1 MHEKPV
7 IQLLPD
13 QVINKIAA
21 GEVVERPA
29 SVMKELF
36 ENSLDAGASQVD
48 VEVIHGGRQLI
59 SITDNGCG
67 MNRDQALL
75 SIERHATSKI
85 RTEADIENIHTMGF
99 RGEALA
105 AISSVSRFT
114 LISRPKEELAGTE
127 IQIAGGKFLSCDDI
141 GSPVGTRMEI
151 RNLFF
156 NVPARRKFLRA
167 EQTEL
172 SHIRQ
177 LFLVMALAHPDVGM
191 SLKVDERMTY
201 SLPAN
206 GTMEDRISELY
217 NHGFFEQLLPVDHAD
232 DDYTITGFAGL
243 PQTGRK
249 DRQDQ
254 YIFVNGRPA
263 AAPVVYHALN
273 ESYHA
278 LITKGRYPAV
288 FLFIEME
295 PSLVDVN
302 VHPTKK
308 EVRFRQPNQLRDSII
323 EALGKALSFQNS
335 EGGGQRTEIRSPCGI
350 ESDRESIELPSST
363 DSSSNADVGD
373 NVPPVCIDQATAR
386 TANANPQTAVS
397 PPKAVRPKFE
407 TQKQMDELLVR
418 PELVKGLNVEGRR
431 SVAGGPKSE
440 IRGQRSEVGSQN
452 LTEKSVT
459 GEKTALPADSGDAVP
474 PTEQQVSN
482 TPQTA
487 TPNPQTAPAPQSK
500 GAGAVAHPA
509 GPSSATITPTAQQ
522 PAPPPA
528 SPWGWC
534 RIIGQI
540 GGNYVVLETEDGFV
554 LMEPRAA
561 HERVLFEK
569 FMDAA
574 HRNEVPKQGL
584 LAPETID
591 LLPSDAQI
599 VRSNLEVLEE
609 LGFGVSEFGGDTF
622 IIDALPVFVQNEPAE
637 SMLVEIAR
645 HLEKAGKKRGAR
657 EMVREQIAQAACQ
670 TAVRTKDQLSEKEI
684 EKLVADLAL
693 TEMPYTSPRGRPTL
707 IYTSFTELDR
717 KFSRD

>member
-1 MHEKPV
+1 MQNKPV

-36 ENSLDAGASQVD
+36 ENSLDAGATQVD
-48 VEVIHGGRQLI
+48 VEVIRGGRQLI
-59 SITDNGCG
+59 AITDNGGG
-67 MNRDQALL
+67 MDRDQALL

-85 RTEADIENIHTMGF
+85 RSEADIEKIHTLGF

-114 LISRPKEELAGTE
+114 LITRPEEELAGTE
-127 IQIAGGKFLSCDDI
+127 IQIAGGKFLSCEDI
-141 GSPVGTRMEI
+141 GCPVGTRIEI

-177 LFLVMALAHPDVGM
+177 LFLVHALAHPETGM
-191 SLKVDERMTY
+191 SLKVDERMVY
-201 SLPAN
+201 NLPAA
-206 GTMEDRISELY
+206 GKMEDRISELY
-217 NHGFFEQLLPVDHAD
+217 NHGFFEQLLPVEHSDG
-232 DDYTITGFAGL
+232 DYKITGYAGL

-254 YIFVNGRPA
+254 YIFVNHRPA

-273 ESYHA
+273 EAYHA
-278 LITKGRYPAV
+278 LIAKGRYPAV

-308 EVRFRQPNQLRDSII
+308 EVRFRRPNQLRNTIVA
-323 EALGKALSFQNS
+323 ALNKALTFQESGVGKQES
-335 EGGGQRTEIRSPCGI
+335 EAGGDDGETVI
-350 ESDRESIELPSST
+350 LPPT
-363 DSSSNADVGD
+363 
-373 NVPPVCIDQATAR
+373 P
-386 TANANPQTAVS
+386 
-397 PPKAVRPKFE
+397 VRPKFE
-407 TQKQMDELLVR
+407 TQKQMDEILVR
-418 PELVKGLNVEGRR
+418 PE
-431 SVAGGPKSE
+431 
-440 IRGQRSEVGSQN
+440 
-452 LTEKSVT
+452 
-459 GEKTALPADSGDAVP
+459 AVLEP
-474 PTEQQVSN
+474 RTSN
-482 TPQTA
+482 KEHRTSKDTA
-487 TPNPQTAPAPQSK
+487 TTPSRPHAPT
-500 GAGAVAHPA
+500 PA
-509 GPSSATITPTAQQ
+509 SPK
-522 PAPPPA
+522 

-534 RIIGQI
+534 RIVGRIGE
-540 GGNYVVLETEDGFV
+540 NYVVLETEDGYV

-569 FMDAA
+569 FMNAA
-574 HRNEVPKQGL
+574 REHAVQKQGL

-591 LLPSDAQI
+591 LLPADAQI
-599 VRSNLEVLEE
+599 VRDHAEALQE

-622 IIDALPVFVQNEPAE
+622 IVDALPVYVQNGPAE
-637 SMLVEIAR
+637 SLLVEIAR
-645 HLEKAGKKRGAR
+645 ELDKAGKKRGAR
-657 EMVREQIAQAACQ
+657 ELVQEQIAQAACQ
-670 TAVRTKDQLSEKEI
+670 TAVRTKDRLSDQEI
-684 EKLVADLAL
+684 EKLVADLAK

-717 KFSRD
+717 KFSRE

>member
-1 MHEKPV
+1 MQKKPV
-7 IQLLPD
+7 IQLLSD

-36 ENSLDAGASQVD
+36 ENSLDAGATQVD
-48 VEVIHGGRQLI
+48 VEVIRGGSQLI

-85 RTEADIENIHTMGF
+85 RSEADIENIHTLGF

-114 LISRPKEELAGTE
+114 LITRPEEDLAGTE
-127 IQIAGGKFLSCDDI
+127 VQIAGGKLLSVEDI
-141 GSPVGTRMEI
+141 GAPVGTRMEI

-177 LFLVMALAHPDVGM
+177 LFLVHALAHPETGM
-191 SLKVDERMTY
+191 SLKVDERVVY
-201 SLPAN
+201 NLPMA
-206 GTMEDRISELY
+206 GKMSDRISELY
-217 NHGFFEQLLPVDHAD
+217 SAHFFEQLRPIDHTEG
-232 DDYTITGFAGL
+232 DYTITGYAGL

-263 AAPVVYHALN
+263 SAPVVFHALN
-273 ESYHA
+273 EAYHS
-278 LITKGRYPAV
+278 LIAKGRYPAV

-308 EVRFRQPNQLRDSII
+308 EVRFRQPNQLRDAILS
-323 EALGKALSFQNS
+323 ALQKALTFQ
-335 EGGGQRTEIRSPCGI
+335 TEADEEDEIEEDDSPI
-350 ESDRESIELPSST
+350 TLPPVT
-363 DSSSNADVGD
+363 
-373 NVPPVCIDQATAR
+373 VPPIA
-386 TANANPQTAVS
+386 P
-397 PPKAVRPKFE
+397 VRPKFE
-407 TQKQMDELLVR
+407 TQKQMEELLVR
-418 PELVKGLNVEGRR
+418 PELIERPTTKTESPSPKQQDPIPVSDFKSPVSPG
-431 SVAGGPKSE
+431 SAG
-440 IRGQRSEVGSQN
+440 Q
-452 LTEKSVT
+452 
-459 GEKTALPADSGDAVP
+459 
-474 PTEQQVSN
+474 
-482 TPQTA
+482 
-487 TPNPQTAPAPQSK
+487 
-500 GAGAVAHPA
+500 
-509 GPSSATITPTAQQ
+509 
-522 PAPPPA
+522 

-534 RIIGQI
+534 RIVGQI
-540 GGNYVVLETEDGFV
+540 GESYVVLETEDGFV

-569 FMDAA
+569 FMAA
-574 HRNEVPKQGL
+574 ARKHAVQKQGL

-599 VRSNLEVLEE
+599 VREHCEVLQE

-622 IIDALPVFVQNEPAE
+622 IVDALPIFVQDGPVE
-637 SMLVEIAR
+637 SLLVEIAR
-645 HLEKAGKKRGAR
+645 ELEKAGKNRGSR
-657 EMVREQIAQAACQ
+657 ELIQERIAQAACQ

-684 EKLVADLAL
+684 EKLVADLAK

-707 IYTSFTELDR
+707 IYTSFTELNR

>member
-1 MHEKPV
+1 MLRRMQSKPV

-36 ENSLDAGASQVD
+36 ENSIDAGATQ
-48 VEVIHGGRQLI
+48 VEVEVVRGGRQLI
-59 SITDNGCG
+59 AITDNGSG
-67 MNRDQALL
+67 MDRDQALL

-85 RTEADIENIHTMGF
+85 QSEADIENIHTLGF

-114 LISRPKEELAGTE
+114 LITRPEEELSGTE
-127 IQIAGGKFLSCDDI
+127 IQIAGGKLLGVEDI
-141 GSPVGTRMEI
+141 GCPVGTRMEI

-177 LFLVMALAHPDVGM
+177 LFLVHALAHPGIGM
-191 SLKVDERMTY
+191 SLKVDERMVYT
-201 SLPAN
+201 LPMA
-206 GTMEDRISELY
+206 GKMEDRISELY
-217 NHGFFEQLLPVDHAD
+217 NPGFLEQLLPL
-232 DDYTITGFAGL
+232 DYSDGEYSITGYAGL

-273 ESYHA
+273 EAYHA
-278 LITKGRYPAV
+278 LIAKGRYPAV
-288 FLFIEME
+288 FLFIEMD

-308 EVRFRQPNQLRDSII
+308 EVRFRRPNQLRD
-323 EALGKALSFQNS
+323 AVVATLQKALSFQEPEVRGQENS
-335 EGGGQRTEIRSPCGI
+335 DGEPVVLPPPSP
-350 ESDRESIELPSST
+350 
-363 DSSSNADVGD
+363 
-373 NVPPVCIDQATAR
+373 
-386 TANANPQTAVS
+386 
-397 PPKAVRPKFE
+397 VRPRFE
-407 TQKQMDELLVR
+407 TQKQMDDLLVR
-418 PELVKGLNVEGRR
+418 PKVVESRISNKEQGT
-431 SVAGGPKSE
+431 PKE
-440 IRGQRSEVGSQN
+440 E
-452 LTEKSVT
+452 
-459 GEKTALPADSGDAVP
+459 P
-474 PTEQQVSN
+474 P
-482 TPQTA
+482 
-487 TPNPQTAPAPQSK
+487 
-500 GAGAVAHPA
+500 
-509 GPSSATITPTAQQ
+509 QQ
-522 PAPPPA
+522 PSDPATQQPKAAAPP

-534 RIIGQI
+534 RIVGRIGES
-540 GGNYVVLETEDGFV
+540 YVVLETEDGFV

-569 FMDAA
+569 FMAA
-574 HRNEVPKQGL
+574 AREHAVQKQGL

-599 VRSNLEVLEE
+599 VRDHIEVLQE

-622 IIDALPVFVQNEPAE
+622 IIDALPVYVQNGPVE
-637 SMLVEIAR
+637 SLLVEIAR
-645 HLEKAGKKRGAR
+645 ELEKAGKKRGAR
-657 EMVREQIAQAACQ
+657 ELVQERVAQAACQ
-670 TAVRTKDQLSEKEI
+670 TAVRARDPLSETGI
-684 EKLVADLAL
+684 EKLVADLAK

-707 IYTSFTELDR
+707 IYTSFTELNR

>member
-7 IQLLPD
+7 IQLLSD

-48 VEVIHGGRQLI
+48 VEVIRGGRQLI

-67 MNRDQALL
+67 MDRDQALL

-85 RTEADIENIHTMGF
+85 KTEADIENIHTMGF

-114 LISRPKEELAGTE
+114 LITRPEEELSGTE
-127 IQIAGGKFLSCDDI
+127 ILIAGGKMQGVDDI
-141 GSPVGTRMEI
+141 GCPVGTRIEI

-177 LFLVMALAHPDVGM
+177 LFLVMALAHPSVGM
-191 SLKVDERMTY
+191 SLRVDERMVY
-201 SLPAN
+201 SLPMSGN
-206 GTMEDRISELY
+206 MEDRISELY
-217 NHGFFEQLLPVDHAD
+217 NHGFFEQLLPVNYAD
-232 DDYTITGFAGL
+232 AEYKIVGYAGL

-263 AAPVVYHALN
+263 AAPVVFHALN
-273 ESYHA
+273 EAYHSLMA
-278 LITKGRYPAV
+278 KGRYPAL
-288 FLFIEME
+288 FLFIDME

-308 EVRFRQPNQLRDSII
+308 EVRFRKPNQLRDSILAALKQALTFGHDEDEGEILPSEDLLQHDELNTQKSDTNDPEPI
-323 EALGKALSFQNS
+323 E
-335 EGGGQRTEIRSPCGI
+335 EGEPIIQPEKDTTPKNDQPAQRSNT
-350 ESDRESIELPSST
+350 ESIKKQEPAPLPR
-363 DSSSNADVGD
+363 APAPA
-373 NVPPVCIDQATAR
+373 PPQ
-386 TANANPQTAVS
+386 
-397 PPKAVRPKFE
+397 AVRPRIE
-407 TQKQMDELLVR
+407 TQKKMDDLLVR
-418 PELVKGLNVEGRR
+418 PELITKNN
-431 SVAGGPKSE
+431 PKPE
-440 IRGQRSEVGSQN
+440 IS
-452 LTEKSVT
+452 
-459 GEKTALPADSGDAVP
+459 A
-474 PTEQQVSN
+474 
-482 TPQTA
+482 PQTQA
-487 TPNPQTAPAPQSK
+487 KKTSAEETSIPVAKKSPPQ
-500 GAGAVAHPA
+500 
-509 GPSSATITPTAQQ
+509 
-522 PAPPPA
+522 

-534 RIIGQI
+534 RIVGQLN
-540 GGNYVVLETEDGFV
+540 GNYVILETEDGYV

-569 FMDAA
+569 FMKAV
-574 HRNEVPKQGL
+574 HQNNVPRQGL
-584 LAPETID
+584 LAPETVD
-591 LLPSDAQI
+591 LLPTDAQT
-599 VRSNLEVLEE
+599 VRTNMSALHE

-622 IIDALPVFVQNEPAE
+622 IIDALPVYVQDQPAE
-637 SMLVEIAR
+637 TLLIEIA
-645 HLEKAGKKRGAR
+645 HELEKAGKKRGAR
-657 EMVREQIAQAACQ
+657 ELVQEQIAQAACL
-670 TAVRTKDQLSEKEI
+670 TAVRTRDQLSDKAI
-684 EKLVADLAL
+684 EKLVSDLAQ

-707 IYTSFTELDR
+707 IYTSFSELDR

>member
-1 MHEKPV
+1 MHPKPV

-36 ENSLDAGASQVD
+36 ENSLDAGATQVD
-48 VEVIHGGRQLI
+48 VEVIRGGRQLI

-67 MNRDQALL
+67 MGRDQALL

-85 RTEADIENIHTMGF
+85 RSEADIENIHTLGF

-114 LISRPKEELAGTE
+114 LITRPEEELAGTE
-127 IQIAGGKFLSCDDI
+127 IQIAGGKFLSCEDI
-141 GSPVGTRMEI
+141 GSPVGTRIEI

-177 LFLVMALAHPDVGM
+177 LFLVHALAHPAIGM
-191 SLKVDERMTY
+191 SLKVDERMVY
-201 SLPAN
+201 NLPAA
-206 GTMEDRISELY
+206 GKMEDRISELY
-217 NHGFFEQLLPVDHAD
+217 NHGFFEQLLPVDHST
-232 DDYTITGFAGL
+232 DDYKITGYAGL

-273 ESYHA
+273 EAYHA
-278 LITKGRYPAV
+278 LIAKGRYPAV

-308 EVRFRQPNQLRDSII
+308 EVRFRRPNQLRDAIVA
-323 EALGKALSFQNS
+323 ALNQALSFQS
-335 EGGGQRTEIRSPCGI
+335 EAAPAAI
-350 ESDRESIELPSST
+350 ESDNETIVLP
-363 DSSSNADVGD
+363 
-373 NVPPVCIDQATAR
+373 PPA
-386 TANANPQTAVS
+386 P
-397 PPKAVRPKFE
+397 VRPKFE
-407 TQKQMDELLVR
+407 TQKQMEELLVR
-418 PELVKGLNVEGRR
+418 PEVVE
-431 SVAGGPKSE
+431 
-440 IRGQRSEVGSQN
+440 
-452 LTEKSVT
+452 
-459 GEKTALPADSGDAVP
+459 
-474 PTEQQVSN
+474 
-482 TPQTA
+482 
-487 TPNPQTAPAPQSK
+487 SK
-500 GAGAVAHPA
+500 K
-509 GPSSATITPTAQQ
+509 
-522 PAPPPA
+522 PAPPRPDAGDGVSPA
-528 SPWGWC
+528 PSPKPQTSTSPWGWC
-534 RIIGQI
+534 RIVGQI
-540 GGNYVVLETEDGFV
+540 GENYVVLETEDGYV

-569 FMDAA
+569 FMAA
-574 HRNEVPKQGL
+574 VREHAVQKQGL

-591 LLPSDAQI
+591 LLPADAQI
-599 VRSNLEVLEE
+599 VRDHVDAMQE

-622 IIDALPVFVQNEPAE
+622 IVDALPVYVQDGPAE
-637 SMLVEIAR
+637 SLLVEIAR
-645 HLEKAGKKRGAR
+645 ELEKAGKKRGAR
-657 EMVREQIAQAACQ
+657 ELVQEKIAQSACQ
-670 TAVRTKDQLSEKEI
+670 TAVRTKDRLSDQAI
-684 EKLVADLAL
+684 EKLVADLAK

-717 KFSRD
+717 KFSRT

>member
-1 MHEKPV
+1 VKNKPV
-7 IQLLPD
+7 IQLLSD

-36 ENSLDAGASQVD
+36 ENALDAGATQVD
-48 VEVIHGGRQLI
+48 VEIIHGGRQLI

-85 RTEADIENIHTMGF
+85 RSEADIENIHTLGF

-114 LISRPKEELAGTE
+114 LITRPEENLSGTE
-127 IQIAGGKFLSCDDI
+127 IQIAGGKMLSVEDI
-141 GSPVGTRMEI
+141 GCPIGTRMEI

-177 LFLVMALAHPDVGM
+177 LFLVHALAHPDTGM
-191 SLKVDERMTY
+191 SLKVDERIVY
-201 SLPAN
+201 NLPMA
-206 GTMEDRISELY
+206 GKMEDRISELY
-217 NHGFFEQLLPVDHAD
+217 NSNFFEQLLPIAYSD
-232 DDYTITGFAGL
+232 DEYTISGFAGL

-249 DRQDQ
+249 NRQDQ
-254 YIFVNGRPA
+254 YIFINGRPA
-263 AAPVVYHALN
+263 SAPVVYHALN
-273 ESYHA
+273 EAYHA
-278 LITKGRYPAV
+278 LIAKGRYPAV

-308 EVRFRQPNQLRDSII
+308 EVRFRHPSQLRDAVLI
-323 EALGKALSFQNS
+323 ALQKALTFQSMEAETS
-335 EGGGQRTEIRSPCGI
+335 EDEPIA
-350 ESDRESIELPSST
+350 LPSI
-363 DSSSNADVGD
+363 A
-373 NVPPVCIDQATAR
+373 PI
-386 TANANPQTAVS
+386 
-397 PPKAVRPKFE
+397 RPKFE
-407 TQKQMDELLVR
+407 TQKKMDELLIR
-418 PELVKGLNVEGRR
+418 PEVVIEHRTRNKEFKP
-431 SVAGGPKSE
+431 PKEE
-440 IRGQRSEVGSQN
+440 I
-452 LTEKSVT
+452 
-459 GEKTALPADSGDAVP
+459 P
-474 PTEQQVSN
+474 P
-482 TPQTA
+482 PQTS
-487 TPNPQTAPAPQSK
+487 TSK
-500 GAGAVAHPA
+500 PK
-509 GPSSATITPTAQQ
+509 T
-522 PAPPPA
+522 

-534 RIIGQI
+534 RIIGQM

-561 HERVLFEK
+561 HERVLFEQ
-569 FMDAA
+569 FMTAI
-574 HRNEVPKQGL
+574 HEHTIEKQGL

-599 VRSNLEVLEE
+599 VRDNIDALQE

-622 IIDALPVFVQNEPAE
+622 IIDALPVYVQDGPAE
-637 SMLVEIAR
+637 SLLTEIAR
-645 HLEKAGKKRGAR
+645 ELEKAGKKRGIR
-657 EMVREQIAQAACQ
+657 ELVQEKIAQAACQ
-670 TAVRTKDQLSEKEI
+670 TAVRIKDQLTEAEI
-684 EKLVADLAL
+684 EKLVADLAK

-707 IYTSFTELDR
+707 IYTSFTELNR
-717 KFSRD
+717 KFNRD

>member
-1 MHEKPV
+1 MQSKPV
-7 IQLLPD
+7 IRMLPD

-36 ENSLDAGASQVD
+36 ENSLDAGATQVD
-48 VEVIHGGRQLI
+48 VEVIRGGRQLI

-67 MNRDQALL
+67 MDRDQALL

-85 RTEADIENIHTMGF
+85 RSEADIENIHTLGF

-114 LISRPKEELAGTE
+114 LITRQEEDLAGTE
-127 IQIAGGKFLSCDDI
+127 IQIAGGKMLGCEDI
-141 GSPVGTRMEI
+141 GCPVGTRIEI

-177 LFLVMALAHPDVGM
+177 LFLVHALAHPDIGM
-191 SLKVDERMTY
+191 SLKVDERMVY
-201 SLPAN
+201 NLPMA
-206 GTMEDRISELY
+206 GKMEDRISELY
-217 NHGFFEQLLPVDHAD
+217 NHSFFEQLLPVKHTD
-232 DDYTITGFAGL
+232 DDYAITGYAGL

-273 ESYHA
+273 EAYHS
-278 LITKGRYPAV
+278 LIIKGRYPAV

-308 EVRFRQPNQLRDSII
+308 EVRFRRPNQLRDAVV
-323 EALGKALSFQNS
+323 EALSKALTFQ
-335 EGGGQRTEIRSPCGI
+335 TENKEEPDTDAGCPDEEKIT
-350 ESDRESIELPSST
+350 LP
-363 DSSSNADVGD
+363 
-373 NVPPVCIDQATAR
+373 PPV
-386 TANANPQTAVS
+386 P
-397 PPKAVRPKFE
+397 VRPKFE
-407 TQKQMDELLVR
+407 KQNQMEELLVR
-418 PELVKGLNVEGRR
+418 PELVAQPKPAAPEPPPLPR
-431 SVAGGPKSE
+431 SPSP
-440 IRGQRSEVGSQN
+440 
-452 LTEKSVT
+452 
-459 GEKTALPADSGDAVP
+459 PA
-474 PTEQQVSN
+474 E
-482 TPQTA
+482 TA
-487 TPNPQTAPAPQSK
+487 T
-500 GAGAVAHPA
+500 
-509 GPSSATITPTAQQ
+509 
-522 PAPPPA
+522 

-534 RIIGQI
+534 RIIGQL
-540 GGNYVVLETEDGFV
+540 GGNYVVLETEDGYV

-569 FMDAA
+569 FMASA
-574 HRNEVPKQGL
+574 HERSVPKQGL

-591 LLPSDAQI
+591 LLPSDAQT
-599 VRSNLEVLEE
+599 VRDHLEVLQE
-609 LGFGVSEFGGDTF
+609 LGFGISAFGGDTF

-637 SMLVEIAR
+637 PLLVEIVR
-645 HLEKAGKKRGAR
+645 ELEKAGRKRGAR
-657 EMVREQIAQAACQ
+657 EMVQEQIAQAACQ
-670 TAVRTKDQLSEKEI
+670 MAVRAKDQISDAAMER
-684 EKLVADLAL
+684 LVSDLAK

-707 IYTSFTELDR
+707 IYTSFSELDR

>member
-1 MHEKPV
+1 MQNKPV

-29 SVMKELF
+29 SVVKELF
-36 ENSLDAGASQVD
+36 ENALDAGATQ
-48 VEVIHGGRQLI
+48 VEVEVVRGGRQLI
-59 SITDNGCG
+59 AITDNGCG

-85 RTEADIENIHTMGF
+85 RSEADIENIHTLGF

-114 LISRPKEELAGTE
+114 LITRPEEELAGTE
-127 IQIAGGKFLSCDDI
+127 IQIAGGKMLGCDDI
-141 GSPVGTRMEI
+141 GCPVGTRMEI

-172 SHIRQ
+172 AHIRQ
-177 LFLVMALAHPDVGM
+177 LFLVHALAHPDIGM
-191 SLKVDERMTY
+191 SLKVDDRPLY
-201 SLPAN
+201 NLPMAGN
-206 GTMEDRISELY
+206 LEDRIGELY
-217 NHGFFEQLLPVDHAD
+217 PAGFIDQLLPIKHSTDE
-232 DDYTITGFAGL
+232 YTIHGYAGL

-273 ESYHA
+273 EAYHA
-278 LITKGRYPAV
+278 LMAKGRYPAV
-288 FLFIEME
+288 FLFIEMATE
-295 PSLVDVN
+295 LVDVN

-308 EVRFRQPNQLRDSII
+308 EVRFHRPSQLR
-323 EALGKALSFQNS
+323 EAIVTALQKTLTFQAL
-335 EGGGQRTEIRSPCGI
+335 EAETESP
-350 ESDRESIELPSST
+350 SLPLSPSL
-363 DSSSNADVGD
+363 
-373 NVPPVCIDQATAR
+373 PPAA
-386 TANANPQTAVS
+386 P
-397 PPKAVRPKFE
+397 VRPRFE

-418 PELVKGLNVEGRR
+418 PSIIENR
-431 SVAGGPKSE
+431 KSPHP
-440 IRGQRSEVGSQN
+440 I
-452 LTEKSVT
+452 
-459 GEKTALPADSGDAVP
+459 PAAPEPATNKP
-474 PTEQQVSN
+474 PEPDQH
-482 TPQTA
+482 PQT
-487 TPNPQTAPAPQSK
+487 S
-500 GAGAVAHPA
+500 
-509 GPSSATITPTAQQ
+509 
-522 PAPPPA
+522 

-540 GGNYVVLETEDGFV
+540 GENYVVLETEDGYV

-569 FMDAA
+569 FMQAA
-574 HRNEVPKQGL
+574 HEHAVQKQGL
-584 LAPETID
+584 LAPETIE

-599 VRSNLEVLEE
+599 VRDHTEMLQE

-622 IIDALPVFVQNEPAE
+622 IIDALPVYVQDGPAE
-637 SMLVEIAR
+637 ALLVEIAR
-645 HLEKAGKKRGAR
+645 ELEKAGKKRG
-657 EMVREQIAQAACQ
+657 VRELVQEKIAQAACQ
-670 TAVRTKDQLSEKEI
+670 TAVRAKDQLSDREI
-684 EKLVADLAL
+684 EKLVADLAK
-693 TEMPYTSPRGRPTL
+693 TAMPYTSPRGRPTL

-717 KFSRD
+717 KFGRT

>member
-1 MHEKPV
+1 MQSKPV
-7 IQLLPD
+7 IQMLPD

-36 ENSLDAGASQVD
+36 ENSLDAGATQID
-48 VEVIHGGRQLI
+48 VEVIRGGRQLI

-85 RTEADIENIHTMGF
+85 RSEADIENIHTMGF

-114 LISRPKEELAGTE
+114 LITRPEENLAGTE
-127 IQIAGGKFLSCDDI
+127 IQIAGGKFLSCEDI
-141 GSPVGTRMEI
+141 GCPVGTRMEI

-177 LFLVMALAHPDVGM
+177 LFLVMALAHPDIGM
-191 SLKVDERMTY
+191 SLKVDERMVY
-201 SLPAN
+201 SLPMSGN
-206 GTMEDRISELY
+206 MEDRISELY
-217 NHGFFEQLLPVDHAD
+217 NHSFFEQLLEISYSDS
-232 DDYTITGFAGL
+232 DYRITGYAGL

-263 AAPVVYHALN
+263 SAPVVFHALN
-273 ESYHA
+273 EAYHA
-278 LITKGRYPAV
+278 VVSKGRYPAV

-308 EVRFRQPNQLRDSII
+308 EVRFRKPNQLRDAIA
-323 EALGKALSFQNS
+323 EALSKALSFQN
-335 EGGGQRTEIRSPCGI
+335 EGFGI
-350 ESDRESIELPSST
+350 QNTGSLIPPDDERVDLP
-363 DSSSNADVGD
+363 
-373 NVPPVCIDQATAR
+373 PPRPHPPT
-386 TANANPQTAVS
+386 S
-397 PPKAVRPKFE
+397 PPAAVRPKIE
-407 TQKQMDELLVR
+407 TQKQMEDILRKPEPLLDR
-418 PELVKGLNVEGRR
+418 KPEKVNRQQVERR
-431 SVAGGPKSE
+431 TSPEQQQNPPDSP
-440 IRGQRSEVGSQN
+440 RSEAKP
-452 LTEKSVT
+452 E
-459 GEKTALPADSGDAVP
+459 
-474 PTEQQVSN
+474 
-482 TPQTA
+482 
-487 TPNPQTAPAPQSK
+487 
-500 GAGAVAHPA
+500 
-509 GPSSATITPTAQQ
+509 
-522 PAPPPA
+522 

-534 RIIGQI
+534 RIVGQI
-540 GGNYVVLETEDGFV
+540 GGNYVVLETEEGYV

-569 FMDAA
+569 FIRAVRA
-574 HRNEVPKQGL
+574 HAVKKQGL
-584 LAPETID
+584 LAPETVE
-591 LLPSDAQI
+591 LLPSDAQV
-599 VRSNLEVLEE
+599 VRSHLGMLNE
-609 LGFGVSEFGGDTF
+609 LGFGVSDFGGDTF
-622 IIDALPVFVQNEPAE
+622 MVDALPVYVQDNPVE
-637 SMLVEIAR
+637 SMLIEIAR
-645 HLEKAGKKRGAR
+645 ELEKAGKKRGAR
-657 EMVREQIAQAACQ
+657 ELVQEQIAQTACQ
-670 TAVRTKDQLSEKEI
+670 MAVRTSDQLSEAAI
-684 EKLVADLAL
+684 EKLVSDLAG

-707 IYTSFTELDR
+707 IFTSFSELNR

>member
-1 MHEKPV
+1 MQNKPV
-7 IQLLPD
+7 IQMLPD

-36 ENSLDAGASQVD
+36 ENALDAGATQVD
-48 VEVIHGGRQLI
+48 VDVIRGGQQLI
-59 SITDNGCG
+59 AITDNGCG
-67 MNRDQALL
+67 MGRDQALL

-85 RTEADIENIHTMGF
+85 RSEADIENIHTLGF

-114 LISRPKEELAGTE
+114 LITRPEEDLSGTE
-127 IQIAGGKFLSCDDI
+127 IQIAGGKMLSVEDI
-141 GSPVGTRMEI
+141 GCPVGTRMEI

-177 LFLVMALAHPDVGM
+177 LFLVHALAHPETGM
-191 SLKVDERMTY
+191 SLKVDERMVY
-201 SLPAN
+201 NLPMA
-206 GTMEDRISELY
+206 GKMEDRITELY
-217 NHGFFEQLLPVDHAD
+217 NHGFFEQLLEIDHSDAE
-232 DDYTITGFAGL
+232 YKITGYAGL

-273 ESYHA
+273 EAYHS
-278 LITKGRYPAV
+278 LIAKGRYPAV

-308 EVRFRQPNQLRDSII
+308 EVRFRRPNQLRDAVVA
-323 EALGKALSFQNS
+323 ALNKALTFQTLEEEPPTSNF
-335 EGGGQRTEIRSPCGI
+335 Q
-350 ESDRESIELPSST
+350 LPT
-363 DSSSNADVGD
+363 
-373 NVPPVCIDQATAR
+373 
-386 TANANPQTAVS
+386 S
-397 PPKAVRPKFE
+397 PPPRPIRPKFE
-407 TQKQMDELLVR
+407 TQKQMNEILVR
-418 PELVKGLNVEGRR
+418 PELIKGQKVEGRKSKETEHQTSNKELRTSNIER
-431 SVAGGPKSE
+431 STPSE
-440 IRGQRSEVGSQN
+440 EP
-452 LTEKSVT
+452 L
-459 GEKTALPADSGDAVP
+459 
-474 PTEQQVSN
+474 QVSRF
-482 TPQTA
+482 TSQVSP
-487 TPNPQTAPAPQSK
+487 APAASPQ
-500 GAGAVAHPA
+500 
-509 GPSSATITPTAQQ
+509 
-522 PAPPPA
+522 

-534 RIIGQI
+534 RIVGKIGD
-540 GGNYVVLETEDGFV
+540 NYVVLETEDGYV

-569 FMDAA
+569 FMRAA
-574 HRNEVPKQGL
+574 HEHAVQKQGL
-584 LAPETID
+584 LAPETVD

-599 VRSNLEVLEE
+599 VRENIADLQE

-622 IIDALPVFVQNEPAE
+622 IIDALPVYVQDGPAE
-637 SMLVEIAR
+637 SLLVEIAR
-645 HLEKAGKKRGAR
+645 ELEKAGKKRGER
-657 EMVREQIAQAACQ
+657 ELVQERIAQAACQ
-670 TAVRTKDQLSEKEI
+670 TAVRTKDQLSDQEI
-684 EKLVADLAL
+684 EKLVADLAK

-717 KFSRD
+717 KFSRE

>member
-1 MHEKPV
+1 MREKPV
-7 IQLLPD
+7 IQMLPD

-36 ENSLDAGASQVD
+36 ENSLDAGATQVD
-48 VEVIHGGRQLI
+48 VEVIRGGRQLI

-85 RTEADIENIHTMGF
+85 RSEADIENIHTLGF

-114 LISRPKEELAGTE
+114 LITRPEEDLAGTE
-127 IQIAGGKFLSCDDI
+127 IQIAGGKFLGCEDI
-141 GSPVGTRMEI
+141 GSPVGTRIEI

-172 SHIRQ
+172 AHIRQ
-177 LFLVMALAHPDVGM
+177 LFLVHALAHPDIGM
-191 SLKVDERMTY
+191 SLKVDERMVHN
-201 SLPAN
+201 LPMA
-206 GTMEDRISELY
+206 GKMEDRISELY
-217 NHGFFEQLLPVDHAD
+217 NHGFFEQLLPIDHAD
-232 DDYTITGFAGL
+232 EEYTITGYAGL

-273 ESYHA
+273 EAYHS

-308 EVRFRQPNQLRDSII
+308 EVRFRKPNQLRDAIVA
-323 EALGKALSFQNS
+323 ALNKALTFQGEELRPLNA
-335 EGGGQRTEIRSPCGI
+335 EPPTTP
-350 ESDRESIELPSST
+350 SDEERITLP
-363 DSSSNADVGD
+363 
-373 NVPPVCIDQATAR
+373 
-386 TANANPQTAVS
+386 
-397 PPKAVRPKFE
+397 PPKPVRPRFE
-407 TQKQMDELLVR
+407 TQKQMDDILVR
-418 PELVKGLNVEGRR
+418 PELAESRISNMEQGTPKEETRPP
-431 SVAGGPKSE
+431 SVASSSGSE
-440 IRGQRSEVGSQN
+440 TTVPAKEDHGSRI
-452 LTEKSVT
+452 TDHA
-459 GEKTALPADSGDAVP
+459 TAS
-474 PTEQQVSN
+474 
-482 TPQTA
+482 
-487 TPNPQTAPAPQSK
+487 
-500 GAGAVAHPA
+500 
-509 GPSSATITPTAQQ
+509 PS
-522 PAPPPA
+522 A

-534 RIIGQI
+534 RIVGQL
-540 GGNYVVLETEDGFV
+540 GGNYVVLETEDGYV

-569 FMDAA
+569 FMRAA
-574 HRNEVPKQGL
+574 HRHEVPKQGL
-584 LAPETID
+584 LAPETMD
-591 LLPSDAQI
+591 LLPSDALV
-599 VRSNLEVLEE
+599 VRKHIDVLQE

-622 IIDALPVFVQNEPAE
+622 IVDALPVYVQNEPAE
-637 SMLVEIAR
+637 TLLVEIVR
-645 HLEKAGKKRGAR
+645 EIEKAGKKRGAH
-657 EMVREQIAQAACQ
+657 ELVREQIAQAACQ
-670 TAVRTKDQLSEKEI
+670 TAVRTKDQLSDREI
-684 EKLVADLAL
+684 EKLVADLAK

-707 IYTSFTELDR
+707 IYTSFAELNR

>member
-1 MHEKPV
+1 MQNKPV

-36 ENSLDAGASQVD
+36 ENALDAGATQVD
-48 VEVIHGGRQLI
+48 VEVIRGGRQLI
-59 SITDNGCG
+59 AITDNGCG

-85 RTEADIENIHTMGF
+85 RSEADIENIHTLGF

-105 AISSVSRFT
+105 AISSVARFT
-114 LISRPKEELAGTE
+114 LITRPAEDLSGTE
-127 IQIAGGKFLSCDDI
+127 IQIAGGKMLGVEDMA
-141 GSPVGTRMEI
+141 SPVGTRIEI

-177 LFLVMALAHPDVGM
+177 LFLVHALAHPETGM
-191 SLKVDERMTY
+191 SLKVDERMVY
-201 SLPAN
+201 NLPRA
-206 GTMEDRISELY
+206 GKMEDRITELY
-217 NHGFFEQLLPVDHAD
+217 NTGFFEQLLPIDYAD
-232 DDYTITGFAGL
+232 DQYAITGFAGL

-273 ESYHA
+273 EAYHT
-278 LITKGRYPAV
+278 LIAKGRFPAV

-308 EVRFRQPNQLRDSII
+308 EVRFRQPNQLRDAILTALQKTLTFQMPEQPGDVPSAEKII
-323 EALGKALSFQNS
+323 
-335 EGGGQRTEIRSPCGI
+335 
-350 ESDRESIELPSST
+350 LPSI
-363 DSSSNADVGD
+363 A
-373 NVPPVCIDQATAR
+373 P
-386 TANANPQTAVS
+386 
-397 PPKAVRPKFE
+397 VRPRFE

-418 PELVKGLNVEGRR
+418 PAVIERRTGKRPESGRPPEAQPHEVR
-431 SVAGGPKSE
+431 QEDAGSE
-440 IRGQRSEVGSQN
+440 ERKVD
-452 LTEKSVT
+452 
-459 GEKTALPADSGDAVP
+459 APHPAA
-474 PTEQQVSN
+474 
-482 TPQTA
+482 TPQ
-487 TPNPQTAPAPQSK
+487 
-500 GAGAVAHPA
+500 
-509 GPSSATITPTAQQ
+509 
-522 PAPPPA
+522 

-534 RIIGQI
+534 RIVGQM
-540 GGNYVVLETEDGFV
+540 GGSYVVLETEDGFV

-569 FMDAA
+569 FMTAA
-574 HRNEVPKQGL
+574 HKNSIQKQGL
-584 LAPETID
+584 LTPETVD
-591 LLPSDAQI
+591 LLPTDAQT
-599 VRSNLEVLEE
+599 VRYHIEMLQE
-609 LGFGVSEFGGDTF
+609 LGFGVSEFGSDTF
-622 IIDALPVFVQNEPAE
+622 IIDALPVYVQDGPVE
-637 SMLVEIAR
+637 SLLTEIAR
-645 HLEKAGKKRGAR
+645 ELEQAGKKRGSR
-657 EMVREQIAQAACQ
+657 ELIQERIAQAACQ
-670 TAVRTKDQLSEKEI
+670 TAIRIKDQLTDAEI
-684 EKLVADLAL
+684 EQLVADLAK

-707 IYTSFTELDR
+707 IYTSFTELNR
-717 KFSRD
+717 KFNRN

>member
-1 MHEKPV
+1 MHEKPI
-7 IQLLPD
+7 IQMLSD

-36 ENSLDAGASQVD
+36 ENSLDAGASQID
-48 VEVIHGGRQLI
+48 VEVIRGGRQLI

-85 RTEADIENIHTMGF
+85 RSEADIENIHTMGF

-105 AISSVSRFT
+105 AISSVARFT
-114 LISRPKEELAGTE
+114 LITRPEEELAGTE
-127 IQIAGGKFLSCDDI
+127 IQIAGGKFMSCEDI

-177 LFLVMALAHPDVGM
+177 LFLVMALAHPEIGM
-191 SLKVDERMTY
+191 SLKVDERLAY
-201 SLPAN
+201 NLPMS
-206 GTMEDRISELY
+206 GKMEDRISELY
-217 NHGFFEQLLPVDHAD
+217 NHGFFEQLLEIDYAD
-232 DDYTITGFAGL
+232 EDYRITGYAGL

-263 AAPVVYHALN
+263 SAPVVFHALN
-273 ESYHA
+273 EAYHS
-278 LITKGRYPAV
+278 LITKGRYPAI
-288 FLFIEME
+288 FLFIEMA
-295 PSLVDVN
+295 PPLVDVN

-308 EVRFRQPNQLRDSII
+308 EVRFRNPNQLRDAII
-323 EALGKALSFQNS
+323 AALAKALTFHPL
-335 EGGGQRTEIRSPCGI
+335 ETKHTETIPEPENDTETERI
-350 ESDRESIELPSST
+350 ILP
-363 DSSSNADVGD
+363 
-373 NVPPVCIDQATAR
+373 PPV
-386 TANANPQTAVS
+386 
-397 PPKAVRPKFE
+397 AVRPVFE
-407 TQKQMDELLVR
+407 TQKQMDSILAKPEPLLER
-418 PELVKGLNVEGRR
+418 KREAP
-431 SVAGGPKSE
+431 SPKKPTT
-440 IRGQRSEVGSQN
+440 QRSEPTVDAAPVAAPSPKP
-452 LTEKSVT
+452 E
-459 GEKTALPADSGDAVP
+459 TA
-474 PTEQQVSN
+474 
-482 TPQTA
+482 
-487 TPNPQTAPAPQSK
+487 
-500 GAGAVAHPA
+500 
-509 GPSSATITPTAQQ
+509 
-522 PAPPPA
+522 A

-534 RIIGQI
+534 RVVGQL
-540 GGNYVVLETEDGFV
+540 GGNYVVLETEDGYV

-569 FMDAA
+569 FMHAA
-574 HRNEVPKQGL
+574 HEHSIKKQGL
-584 LAPETID
+584 LTPETVE

-599 VRSNLEVLEE
+599 VRSNLAILQE
-609 LGFGVSEFGGDTF
+609 LGFGVSDFGSDAF
-622 IIDALPVFVQNEPAE
+622 IVDALPVYVQDNPVE

-645 HLEKAGKKRGAR
+645 ELEKAGKKRGAR
-657 EMVREQIAQAACQ
+657 EMVQEQIAQAACQ
-670 TAVRTKDQLSEKEI
+670 MAVRSRDQLSDDEI
-684 EKLVADLAL
+684 ENLVADLAK

-707 IYTSFTELDR
+707 IYTSFTELNR

>member
-1 MHEKPV
+1 MANRVKGVSRDRKRSEGNFQWLGAFCYVPPMPEKPV
-7 IQLLPD
+7 IQMLPD

-36 ENSLDAGASQVD
+36 ENSLDAGATQVD
-48 VEVIHGGRQLI
+48 VEVIRGGQQLI

-67 MNRDQALL
+67 MSRDQALL

-85 RTEADIENIHTMGF
+85 RSEADIENIHTLGF

-114 LISRPKEELAGTE
+114 LVTRPEEQLAGTE
-127 IQIAGGKFLSCDDI
+127 IQLAGGKFLGCEDT
-141 GSPVGTRMEI
+141 GCPVGTRIEI

-172 SHIRQ
+172 AHIRQ
-177 LFLVMALAHPDVGM
+177 LFLVHALAHPAIGM
-191 SLKVDERMTY
+191 SLKVDERMVY
-201 SLPAN
+201 QLPMA
-206 GTMEDRISELY
+206 GKMEDRITELY
-217 NHGFFEQLLPVDHAD
+217 NHGFFEQLMPIDYAD
-232 DDYTITGFAGL
+232 GEHTITGYAGL

-273 ESYHA
+273 EAYHA
-278 LITKGRYPAV
+278 LITRGRYPAV
-288 FLFIEME
+288 FLFIDLE

-308 EVRFRQPNQLRDSII
+308 EVRFRRPNQLRDAVVA
-323 EALGKALSFQNS
+323 ALGKALAFQAP
-335 EGGGQRTEIRSPCGI
+335 EPGVPAIG
-350 ESDRESIELPSST
+350 SDDGEPIVLP
-363 DSSSNADVGD
+363 
-373 NVPPVCIDQATAR
+373 PPQ
-386 TANANPQTAVS
+386 P
-397 PPKAVRPKFE
+397 VRPRFE
-407 TQKQMDELLVR
+407 TQKQMDALLVR
-418 PELVKGLNVEGRR
+418 PEVVERPA
-431 SVAGGPKSE
+431 SKKDPAAPKDEPLHGS
-440 IRGQRSEVGSQN
+440 RSEPQGSP
-452 LTEKSVT
+452 K
-459 GEKTALPADSGDAVP
+459 
-474 PTEQQVSN
+474 
-482 TPQTA
+482 
-487 TPNPQTAPAPQSK
+487 
-500 GAGAVAHPA
+500 
-509 GPSSATITPTAQQ
+509 
-522 PAPPPA
+522 

-534 RIIGQI
+534 RIVGQL
-540 GGNYVVLETEDGFV
+540 GGSYVVLETEDGYV

-569 FMDAA
+569 FMRAA
-574 HRNEVPKQGL
+574 REHAVQKQGL

-599 VRSNLEVLEE
+599 VRGNLDVLQE

-622 IIDALPVFVQNEPAE
+622 IVDALPVYVQDNPAE
-637 SMLVEIAR
+637 SLLVEIAR
-645 HLEKAGKKRGAR
+645 ELEKAGKKRGAR
-657 EMVREQIAQAACQ
+657 ELVQERIAQAACQ
-670 TAVRTKDQLSEKEI
+670 TAVRGKDKLSDREI
-684 EKLVADLAL
+684 EKLVADLAK